1 MFNTLFN
8 IYILEN
14 SNFSNAFLEKF
25 LAIGNFSMAVSSY
38 FIGFTIDR
46 YNKKKLMLFFSS
58 ICAIC
63 IFGEVVIS
71 NEIVMYVVSV
81 IYGIGA
87 AGLITI
93 VPPILMT
100 YKTEE
105 NRNFIVYN
113 RAINIISLTI
123 GALLAGLLTGKQ
135 FSISIKNVLLI
146 VPILYIVSI
155 IVFTLHDNIASKSR
169 EKSKERNFYL
179 KKLVS
184 ERYWILIIVAFLCL
198 GFAPLLVNFINVYFY
213 NRYNID
219 VSNIAYM
226 YALINFCS
234 GITIFF
240 VSKME
245 FKSIKCIMSMVVLI
259 ILDNIILVVWNN
271 LYIQVCCVFAYIC
284 LFELLTSY
292 VYDIVLSKTNSNFHG
307 RISGVIQASCNLS
320 ETLGIY
326 IGGVMLGLKC
336 YWLFFGVS
344 IISTVVSIISII
356 ILMKEKDD

>member
-1 MFNTLFN
+1 MKRNIKVFNYSFILRTIGLGMFNTLFN

-105 NRNFIVYN
+105 NRNFHKHNSGNRGSGNGRAKLTEQDVYN
-113 RAINIISLTI
+113 IRLRLRRKNGETLSEVYEDYKD
-123 GALLAGLLTGKQ
+123 LLTKG
-135 FSISIKNVLLI
+135 S
-146 VPILYIVSI
+146 
-155 IVFTLHDNIASKSR
+155 
-169 EKSKERNFYL
+169 
-179 KKLVS
+179 
-184 ERYWILIIVAFLCL
+184 
-198 GFAPLLVNFINVYFY
+198 FINV
-213 NRYNID
+213 
-219 VSNIAYM
+219 
-226 YALINFCS
+226 
-234 GITIFF
+234 
-240 VSKME
+240 
-245 FKSIKCIMSMVVLI
+245 
-259 ILDNIILVVWNN
+259 
-271 LYIQVCCVFAYIC
+271 
-284 LFELLTSY
+284 
-292 VYDIVLSKTNSNFHG
+292 
-307 RISGVIQASCNLS
+307 
-320 ETLGIY
+320 
-326 IGGVMLGLKC
+326 
-336 YWLFFGVS
+336 
-344 IISTVVSIISII
+344 
-356 ILMKEKDD
+356 

>member
-1 MFNTLFN
+1 MKRNIKVFNYSFILRTIGLGMFNTLFN

-245 FKSIKCIMSMVVLI
+245 FKSIM
-259 ILDNIILVVWNN
+259 NILV
-271 LYIQVCCVFAYIC
+271 
-284 LFELLTSY
+284 
-292 VYDIVLSKTNSNFHG
+292 
-307 RISGVIQASCNLS
+307 R
-320 ETLGIY
+320 
-326 IGGVMLGLKC
+326 
-336 YWLFFGVS
+336 
-344 IISTVVSIISII
+344 
-356 ILMKEKDD
+356 